1 MDEKFVKVKGYDGY
15 EVSNTGKIKSL
26 KTNRLLTPQ
35 KNNCGYLY
43 ILLTDQNKKVKI
55 NLIHR
60 LVFDSFIGIEDGL
73 EINHLDEDKE
83 NNRLDNLELIT
94 HEDNL
99 KKYRDN
105 HPFFMKY
112 MANKSVIKRKDK
124 MLDKINVAFDVF
136 NENSSRERNRNLL
149 KKVNDRLL
157 KKGIRKISMR
167 TLKRYKSLFYQR

>member
-1 MDEKFVKVKGYDGY
+1 MEEKFVKVKGYEGY

-26 KTNRLLTPQ
+26 KTNRLLKPQ

-43 ILLTDQNKKVKI
+43 ILLTDHNKKVKI

-60 LVFDSFIGIEDGL
+60 LVFDSFIGIDDGL

-99 KKYRDN
+99 KKYREN
-105 HPFFMKY
+105 HPFFMNY
-112 MANKSVIKRKDK
+112 MAQKSVLKRKDK

-136 NENSSRERNRNLL
+136 KEEDKRERNRNLL
-149 KKVNDRLL
+149 KKVNERLRN
-157 KKGIRKISMR
+157 KGIKEISLR
-167 TLKRYKSLFYQR
+167 TLKRYKRLYYKR

>member
-1 MDEKFVKVKGYDGY
+1 MEEKFVKVKGYDGY

-43 ILLTDQNKKVKI
+43 ILLTDSNKKVKI

-105 HPFFMKY
+105 HPFFVKY
-112 MANKSVIKRKDK
+112 TAQKSSLKRQEKKIEK
-124 MLDKINVAFDVF
+124 MRVAFDVF
-136 NENSSRERNRNLL
+136 KEEDSRKINRNLL

-157 KKGIRKISMR
+157 KKGYSEISLR
-167 TLKRYKSLFYQR
+167 TLKRYKSFYYNR

>member
-1 MDEKFVKVKGYDGY
+1 MEEKFVKVKGYDGY

-43 ILLTDQNKKVKI
+43 ILLTDSNKKVRI

-60 LVFDSFIGIEDGL
+60 LVFDSFIGIDDGL

-105 HPFFMKY
+105 HPFFIKY
-112 MANKSVIKRKDK
+112 MAQQSVLKRKDK
-124 MLDKINVAFDVF
+124 MLEKLNVAFDVF
-136 NENSSRERNRNLL
+136 NENSRRERNRNLL
-149 KKVNDRLL
+149 KKVNERLL
-157 KKGIRKISMR
+157 KKGYKEISLR
-167 TLKRYKSLFYQR
+167 TLKRYKSLFYSR

>member
-1 MDEKFVKVKGYDGY
+1 MEEKFVKIKGYDGY

-43 ILLTDQNKKVKI
+43 ILLTDQNKKVRI

-60 LVFDSFIGIEDGL
+60 LVFDSFVGITEGF

-94 HEDNL
+94 HEENL
-99 KKYRDN
+99 KKYREN

-136 NENSSRERNRNLL
+136 NEEDKRERNRNLL
-149 KKVNDRLL
+149 NKVNERLR
-157 KKGIRKISMR
+157 KKGIREISLR
-167 TLKRYKSLFYQR
+167 TLKRYTSLFYQR

>member
-1 MDEKFVKVKGYDGY
+1 MEEIFVKIKGYEGY

-43 ILLTDQNKKVKI
+43 ILLTDQNKKVRI

-60 LVFDSFIGIEDGL
+60 LVFDSFVGITDGL

-99 KKYRDN
+99 KKYREN
-105 HPFFMKY
+105 HPFFMNY
-112 MANKSVIKRKDK
+112 MSQKSSLKRQEKKIEK
-124 MLDKINVAFDVF
+124 MRVAFDVF
-136 NENSSRERNRNLL
+136 KEEDNRERNRNLL
-149 KKVNDRLL
+149 NKVNERLR
-157 KKGIRKISMR
+157 KKGIREISLR
-167 TLKRYKSLFYQR
+167 TLKRYKSLYYSR

>member
-1 MDEKFVKVKGYDGY
+1 MEEEFVKVKGYEGY

-43 ILLTDQNKKVKI
+43 ILLTDSNKKVKI

-60 LVFDSFIGIEDGL
+60 LVFDSFIGITDGL

-105 HPFFMKY
+105 HPFFVKY
-112 MANKSVIKRKDK
+112 MAQKSVLKRKDK
-124 MLDKINVAFDVF
+124 MLEKINVAFEVF
-136 NENSSRERNRNLL
+136 NENSRRERNRNLL
-149 KKVNDRLL
+149 KKVNERLR
-157 KKGIRKISMR
+157 KKGIREISLR
-167 TLKRYKSLFYQR
+167 TLKRYKRLYYNR

>member
-1 MDEKFVKVKGYDGY
+1 MEEKFVKVKGYEGY

-43 ILLTDQNKKVKI
+43 ILLTDHNKKVKI

-99 KKYRDN
+99 KKYREN

-136 NENSSRERNRNLL
+136 NEEDKRERNRNLL
-149 KKVNDRLL
+149 NKVNDRLL
-157 KKGIRKISMR
+157 KKGIREISMR

>member
-1 MDEKFVKVKGYDGY
+1 MKEIFVKVKGYEGY
-15 EVSNTGKIKSL
+15 EVSNTGKVKSL
-26 KTNRLLTPQ
+26 KTNRLLKPQ

-43 ILLTDQNKKVKI
+43 ILLTDKNKKVKI

-60 LVFDSFIGIEDGL
+60 LVFDSFIGIDDGF

-83 NNRLDNLELIT
+83 NNRLENLELIT
-94 HEDNL
+94 HEENL

-112 MANKSVIKRKDK
+112 MSQKSVIKRKDK

-136 NENSSRERNRNLL
+136 NEESSRERNRNLL
-149 KKVNDRLL
+149 KKVNDRLRN
-157 KKGIRKISMR
+157 KGIREISLR
-167 TLKRYKSLFYQR
+167 TLKRYKRLFYNR

>member
-1 MDEKFVKVKGYDGY
+1 MEEIFVKIKGYEGY

-43 ILLTDQNKKVKI
+43 ILLTDSNKKVKI

-60 LVFDSFIGIEDGL
+60 LVFDSFIGITDGL

-99 KKYRDN
+99 KKYREN
-105 HPFFMKY
+105 HPFFINY
-112 MANKSVIKRKDK
+112 MSQKSSLKRQEKKIEK
-124 MLDKINVAFDVF
+124 MRVAFDVF

-157 KKGIRKISMR
+157 KKGIKEISLR
-167 TLKRYKSLFYQR
+167 TLKRYKRLYYNR

>member
-1 MDEKFVKVKGYDGY
+1 MEEKFVKVKGYDGY

-43 ILLTDQNKKVKI
+43 ILLTDSNKKVRI

-60 LVFDSFIGIEDGL
+60 LVFDSFVGIDDGL

-99 KKYRDN
+99 KKYREN
-105 HPFFMKY
+105 HPFFIKY
-112 MANKSVIKRKDK
+112 MAQKSVLKRKDK
-124 MLDKINVAFDVF
+124 MLEKLNVAFDVF
-136 NENSSRERNRNLL
+136 NENSRRERNRNLL
-149 KKVNDRLL
+149 KKVNERLL
-157 KKGIRKISMR
+157 KKGIREISLR
-167 TLKRYKSLFYQR
+167 TLKRYKSLYYNR

>member
-1 MDEKFVKVKGYDGY
+1 MEEIFVKVKGYEGY

-43 ILLTDQNKKVKI
+43 ILLTDSNKKVKI

-60 LVFDSFIGIEDGL
+60 LVFDSFIGIDDGL

-105 HPFFMKY
+105 HPFFVKY
-112 MANKSVIKRKDK
+112 MAQKSVLKRKDK
-124 MLDKINVAFDVF
+124 MLEKINVAFDVF
-136 NENSSRERNRNLL
+136 KEEDNRERNRNLL
-149 KKVNDRLL
+149 KKVNERLL
-157 KKGIRKISMR
+157 NKGIREISLR
-167 TLKRYKSLFYQR
+167 TLKRYKRLYYNR

>member
-1 MDEKFVKVKGYDGY
+1 MEEKFVKVKGYEGY

-26 KTNRLLTPQ
+26 KTNRLLKPQ

-60 LVFDSFIGIEDGL
+60 LVFDSFIGIDDGL

-99 KKYRDN
+99 KKYREN
-105 HPFFMKY
+105 HPFFINY
-112 MANKSVIKRKDK
+112 MAQKSSLKRQEKKIEK
-124 MLDKINVAFDVF
+124 MRVAFDVF
-136 NENSSRERNRNLL
+136 KEEDSRERNRNLL
-149 KKVNDRLL
+149 KKVNERLM
-157 KKGIRKISMR
+157 KKGYSEISLR
-167 TLKRYKSLFYQR
+167 TLKRYKSFYYNR

>member
-1 MDEKFVKVKGYDGY
+1 MEEKFVKVKGYEGY

-43 ILLTDQNKKVKI
+43 ILLTDSNKKVRI

-60 LVFDSFIGIEDGL
+60 LVFDSFIGIDDGL

-94 HEDNL
+94 HEENL

-112 MANKSVIKRKDK
+112 MSQKSVLKRQEKK
-124 MLDKINVAFDVF
+124 IDKINVAFDVF

-149 KKVNDRLL
+149 KKVNERLR
-157 KKGIRKISMR
+157 KKGIKEISLR
-167 TLKRYKSLFYQR
+167 TLKRYKSFYYNR

>member
-1 MDEKFVKVKGYDGY
+1 MEEKFVKVKGYEGY

-43 ILLTDQNKKVKI
+43 ILLTDSNKKVKI

-60 LVFDSFIGIEDGL
+60 LVFDSFIGIDDGL

-94 HEDNL
+94 HEENL

-112 MANKSVIKRKDK
+112 MSQKSVLKRKYN
-124 MLDKINVAFDVF
+124 MLEKINVAFDVF
-136 NENSSRERNRNLL
+136 NEEDQRERNRNLL
-149 KKVNDRLL
+149 KKVNERLL
-157 KKGIRKISMR
+157 KKGIRKISLR
-167 TLKRYKSLFYQR
+167 TLKRYKNLFYSR

>member
-1 MDEKFVKVKGYDGY
+1 MEEKFVKIKGYEGY

-26 KTNRLLTPQ
+26 KTNRLLKPQ

-43 ILLTDQNKKVKI
+43 ILLTDSNKKVKI

-60 LVFDSFIGIEDGL
+60 LVFDSFIGIDDGL

-99 KKYRDN
+99 KKYREN
-105 HPFFMKY
+105 HPFFINY
-112 MANKSVIKRKDK
+112 MAQKSVLKRKYN
-124 MLDKINVAFDVF
+124 MLEKINVAFDVF
-136 NENSSRERNRNLL
+136 NEEDQRERNRNLL
-149 KKVNDRLL
+149 KKVNERLL
-157 KKGIRKISMR
+157 KKGIRKISLR
-167 TLKRYKSLFYQR
+167 TLKRYKNLFYSR

>member
-1 MDEKFVKVKGYDGY
+1 MEEIFVKIKGYEGY

-43 ILLTDQNKKVKI
+43 ILLTDQNKKVRI

-60 LVFDSFIGIEDGL
+60 LVFDSFVGITDGL

-99 KKYRDN
+99 KKYREN
-105 HPFFMKY
+105 HPFFINY
-112 MANKSVIKRKDK
+112 MSQKSSLKRQEKKIEK
-124 MLDKINVAFDVF
+124 MRVAFDVF
-136 NENSSRERNRNLL
+136 KEEDNRERNRNLL
-149 KKVNDRLL
+149 KKVNERLL
-157 KKGIRKISMR
+157 KKGIREISLR
-167 TLKRYKSLFYQR
+167 TLKRYKSLYYSR

>member
-1 MDEKFVKVKGYDGY
+1 MEEEFVKVKGYEGY

-43 ILLTDQNKKVKI
+43 ILLTDSNKKVKI

-60 LVFDSFIGIEDGL
+60 LVFDSFIGITDGL

-105 HPFFMKY
+105 HPFFVKY
-112 MANKSVIKRKDK
+112 MAQKSVLKRKDK
-124 MLDKINVAFDVF
+124 MLEKLNVAFDVF
-136 NENSSRERNRNLL
+136 NENSRRERNRNLL
-149 KKVNDRLL
+149 KKVNERLR
-157 KKGIRKISMR
+157 KKGIREISLR
-167 TLKRYKSLFYQR
+167 TLKRYKRLYYNR

>member
-1 MDEKFVKVKGYDGY
+1 MSQFSEHGTSSGDSDKND
-15 EVSNTGKIKSL
+15 I

-43 ILLTDQNKKVKI
+43 ILLTDQNKKVRI

-60 LVFDSFIGIEDGL
+60 LVFDSFIGITDGL

-99 KKYRDN
+99 KKYREN

-136 NENSSRERNRNLL
+136 NEEDKRERNRNLL
-149 KKVNDRLL
+149 KKVNERLL
-157 KKGIRKISMR
+157 NKGIRKISMR

>member
-1 MDEKFVKVKGYDGY
+1 MEEIFVKIKGYEGY

-43 ILLTDQNKKVKI
+43 ILLTDQNKKVRI

-60 LVFDSFIGIEDGL
+60 LVFDSFVGITDGV

-99 KKYRDN
+99 KKYREN
-105 HPFFMKY
+105 HPFFMNY
-112 MANKSVIKRKDK
+112 MSQKSSLKRQEKKIEK
-124 MLDKINVAFDVF
+124 MRVAFDVF
-136 NENSSRERNRNLL
+136 KEEDNRERNRNLL
-149 KKVNDRLL
+149 NKVNERLR
-157 KKGIRKISMR
+157 KKGIREISLR
-167 TLKRYKSLFYQR
+167 TLKRYKSLYYSR

>member
-1 MDEKFVKVKGYDGY
+1 MEEIFVKIKGYEGY

-43 ILLTDQNKKVKI
+43 ILLTDQNKKVRI

-60 LVFDSFIGIEDGL
+60 LVFDSFVGITDGL

-99 KKYRDN
+99 KKYREN
-105 HPFFMKY
+105 HPFFINY
-112 MANKSVIKRKDK
+112 MSQKSSLKRQEKKIEK
-124 MLDKINVAFDVF
+124 MRVAFDVF
-136 NENSSRERNRNLL
+136 KEEDNRERNRNLL

-157 KKGIRKISMR
+157 KKGIREISLR
-167 TLKRYKSLFYQR
+167 TLKRYKSLYYSR

>member
-1 MDEKFVKVKGYDGY
+1 MEEIFVKIKGYEGY

-43 ILLTDQNKKVKI
+43 ILLTDSNKKVKI

-60 LVFDSFIGIEDGL
+60 LVFDSFIGITDGL

-105 HPFFMKY
+105 HPFFVKY
-112 MANKSVIKRKDK
+112 MAQKSVLKRKDK
-124 MLDKINVAFDVF
+124 MLEKINVAFEVF
-136 NENSSRERNRNLL
+136 NENSRRERNRNLL
-149 KKVNDRLL
+149 KKVNERLL
-157 KKGIRKISMR
+157 KKGIKEISLR
-167 TLKRYKSLFYQR
+167 TLKRYKRLYYNR

>member
-1 MDEKFVKVKGYDGY
+1 MEEKFVKVKGYDGY

-26 KTNRLLTPQ
+26 KTNRLLKPQ

-43 ILLTDQNKKVKI
+43 ILLTDSNKKVRI

-60 LVFDSFIGIEDGL
+60 LVFDSFIGIDDGL

-112 MANKSVIKRKDK
+112 MSQKSVLKRKDK

-136 NENSSRERNRNLL
+136 KENSSRERNRNLL
-149 KKVNDRLL
+149 NKVNERLM
-157 KKGIRKISMR
+157 KKGIREISLR
-167 TLKRYKSLFYQR
+167 TLKRYKRLYYNR

>member
-1 MDEKFVKVKGYDGY
+1 MEEIFVKVKGYDGY

-43 ILLTDQNKKVKI
+43 ILLTDSNKKVRI

-60 LVFDSFIGIEDGL
+60 LVFDSFIGITDGL

-99 KKYRDN
+99 KKS
-105 HPFFMKY
+105 FLFLS
-112 MANKSVIKRKDK
+112 SVIYH
-124 MLDKINVAFDVF
+124 LL
-136 NENSSRERNRNLL
+136 SSVDFCFSLSYLL
-149 KKVNDRLL
+149 H
-157 KKGIRKISMR
+157 
-167 TLKRYKSLFYQR
+167 

>member
-1 MDEKFVKVKGYDGY
+1 M
-15 EVSNTGKIKSL
+15 
-26 KTNRLLTPQ
+26 
-35 KNNCGYLY
+35 
-43 ILLTDQNKKVKI
+43 
-55 NLIHR
+55 
-60 LVFDSFIGIEDGL
+60 FDSFIGIEDGL

-99 KKYRDN
+99 KKYRHH

-157 KKGIRKISMR
+157 KKGIREISMR
-167 TLKRYKSLFYQR
+167 TLKRYKSLYYNR

>member
-1 MDEKFVKVKGYDGY
+1 MEEKFVKVKGYDGY

-26 KTNRLLTPQ
+26 KTNRLLKPQ

-43 ILLTDQNKKVKI
+43 ILLTDSNKKVKI

-60 LVFDSFIGIEDGL
+60 LVFDSFIGIDDGL

-112 MANKSVIKRKDK
+112 MSQKSVLKRKDK

-136 NENSSRERNRNLL
+136 KENSSRERNRNLL
-149 KKVNDRLL
+149 KKVNERLR
-157 KKGIRKISMR
+157 KKGIREISLR
-167 TLKRYKSLFYQR
+167 TLKRYKRLFYNR

>member
-1 MDEKFVKVKGYDGY
+1 MEEKFLKVKGYEGY

-43 ILLTDQNKKVKI
+43 ILLTDSNKKVKI

-60 LVFDSFIGIEDGL
+60 LVFDSFIGIDDGL

-94 HEDNL
+94 HEENL
-99 KKYRDN
+99 KKYREN
-105 HPFFMKY
+105 HPFFINY
-112 MANKSVIKRKDK
+112 MAQKSVLKRKDK
-124 MLDKINVAFDVF
+124 MLDKLNVAFEVF
-136 NENSSRERNRNLL
+136 KEEDKRERNRNLL
-149 KKVNDRLL
+149 KKVNDRLR
-157 KKGIRKISMR
+157 KKGIREISLR
-167 TLKRYKSLFYQR
+167 TLKRYKRLYYNR

>member
-1 MDEKFVKVKGYDGY
+1 MEEKFVKVKGYEGY

-43 ILLTDQNKKVKI
+43 ILLTDINKKVKI

-60 LVFDSFIGIEDGL
+60 LVFDSFIGIDDGL

-99 KKYRDN
+99 KKYREN
-105 HPFFMKY
+105 HPFFIKY
-112 MANKSVIKRKDK
+112 MAQKSVLKRKDK
-124 MLDKINVAFDVF
+124 MLEKLNVAFDVF
-136 NENSSRERNRNLL
+136 NENSRRERNRNLL
-149 KKVNDRLL
+149 KKVNDRLR
-157 KKGIRKISMR
+157 KKGIREISLR
-167 TLKRYKSLFYQR
+167 TLKRYKRLYYNR

>member
-1 MDEKFVKVKGYDGY
+1 MEEIFVKIKGYEGY

-26 KTNRLLTPQ
+26 KTNRLLKPQ

-60 LVFDSFIGIEDGL
+60 LVFDSFIGITEGF

-83 NNRLDNLELIT
+83 NNKLDNLELIT

-99 KKYRDN
+99 KKYREN

-157 KKGIRKISMR
+157 KKGIREISLR
-167 TLKRYKSLFYQR
+167 TLKRYKRLYYNR

>member
-1 MDEKFVKVKGYDGY
+1 MEEKFVKVKGYEGY

-43 ILLTDQNKKVKI
+43 ILLTDSNKKVRI

-60 LVFDSFIGIEDGL
+60 LVFDSFIGIDDGL

-105 HPFFMKY
+105 HPFFIKY
-112 MANKSVIKRKDK
+112 MAQKSVLKRKDK
-124 MLDKINVAFDVF
+124 MLEKLNVAFDVF
-136 NENSSRERNRNLL
+136 NENSRRERNRNLL
-149 KKVNDRLL
+149 KKVNERLL
-157 KKGIRKISMR
+157 KKGYKEISLR
-167 TLKRYKSLFYQR
+167 TLKRYKSLFYSR

>member
-1 MDEKFVKVKGYDGY
+1 MEEKFVKVKGYDGY

-26 KTNRLLTPQ
+26 KTNRLLKPQ

-43 ILLTDQNKKVKI
+43 ILLTDSNKKVKI

-60 LVFDSFIGIEDGL
+60 LVFDSFIGIDDGL

-112 MANKSVIKRKDK
+112 MSQKSVLKRKDK

-136 NENSSRERNRNLL
+136 KEEDKRERNRNLL
-149 KKVNDRLL
+149 NKVNDRLL
-157 KKGIRKISMR
+157 KKGYKEISLR
-167 TLKRYKSLFYQR
+167 TLKRYKRLFYNR

>member
-1 MDEKFVKVKGYDGY
+1 MEEKFVKVKGYDGY
-15 EVSNTGKIKSL
+15 EISNTGKIKSL
-26 KTNRLLTPQ
+26 KTNRLLKPQ

-43 ILLTDQNKKVKI
+43 ILLTNSNKKVKI

-99 KKYRDN
+99 KKYREN
-105 HPFFMKY
+105 HPFFMNY
-112 MANKSVIKRKDK
+112 MANKSVLKRKDK

-136 NENSSRERNRNLL
+136 NEESSRERNRNLL
-149 KKVNDRLL
+149 KKVNERLL
-157 KKGIRKISMR
+157 KKGYKEISLR
-167 TLKRYKSLFYQR
+167 TLKRYKSLYYKR

>member
-1 MDEKFVKVKGYDGY
+1 MEEIFVKIKGYEGY

-43 ILLTDQNKKVKI
+43 ILLTDQNKKVRI

-60 LVFDSFIGIEDGL
+60 LVFDSFVGITDGL

-99 KKYRDN
+99 KKYREN
-105 HPFFMKY
+105 HPFFINY
-112 MANKSVIKRKDK
+112 MSQKSSLKRQEKKIEK
-124 MLDKINVAFDVF
+124 MRVAFDVF
-136 NENSSRERNRNLL
+136 KEEDNRERNRNLL
-149 KKVNDRLL
+149 KKVNERLL
-157 KKGIRKISMR
+157 KKGIREISLR

>member
-1 MDEKFVKVKGYDGY
+1 MEEKFVKVKGYDGY

-26 KTNRLLTPQ
+26 KTNRLLKPQ

-43 ILLTDQNKKVKI
+43 ILLTDSNKKVKI

-60 LVFDSFIGIEDGL
+60 LVFDSFIGIDDGL

-112 MANKSVIKRKDK
+112 MAQKSVLKRKDK
-124 MLDKINVAFDVF
+124 MLEKINVAFDVL

-149 KKVNDRLL
+149 NKVNERLL
-157 KKGIRKISMR
+157 KKGIREISLR
-167 TLKRYKSLFYQR
+167 TLKRYKRLFYNR

>member
-1 MDEKFVKVKGYDGY
+1 MEEKFVKIKGYEGY

-26 KTNRLLTPQ
+26 KTNRLLKPQ

-43 ILLTDQNKKVKI
+43 ILLTDQNKKVRI

-60 LVFDSFIGIEDGL
+60 LVFDSFIGIEDGF

-83 NNRLDNLELIT
+83 NNMLDNLELIT

-112 MANKSVIKRKDK
+112 MSQKSVLKRKDK
-124 MLDKINVAFDVF
+124 MLEKINVAFDVF
-136 NENSSRERNRNLL
+136 NEEDKRERNRNLL
-149 KKVNDRLL
+149 HKVNDRLM
-157 KKGIRKISMR
+157 KKGIRKISLR
-167 TLKRYKSLFYQR
+167 TLKRYKRLYYNR

>member
-1 MDEKFVKVKGYDGY
+1 MEEIFVKIKGYEGY

-43 ILLTDQNKKVKI
+43 ILLTDSNKKVKI

-60 LVFDSFIGIEDGL
+60 LVFDSFIGITDSL
-73 EINHLDEDKE
+73 EINHLDGDKE

-105 HPFFMKY
+105 HPFFVKY
-112 MANKSVIKRKDK
+112 MAQKSVLKRKDK
-124 MLDKINVAFDVF
+124 MLEKINVAFEVF
-136 NENSSRERNRNLL
+136 NENSRRERNRNLL
-149 KKVNDRLL
+149 KKVNERLR
-157 KKGIRKISMR
+157 KKGIREISLR
-167 TLKRYKSLFYQR
+167 TLKRYKRLYYNR

>member
-1 MDEKFVKVKGYDGY
+1 M
-15 EVSNTGKIKSL
+15 
-26 KTNRLLTPQ
+26 
-35 KNNCGYLY
+35 
-43 ILLTDQNKKVKI
+43 
-55 NLIHR
+55 
-60 LVFDSFIGIEDGL
+60 FDSFIGIDDGL

-99 KKYRDN
+99 KKYREN

-136 NENSSRERNRNLL
+136 NEEDSR
-149 KKVNDRLL
+149 
-157 KKGIRKISMR
+157 
-167 TLKRYKSLFYQR
+167 